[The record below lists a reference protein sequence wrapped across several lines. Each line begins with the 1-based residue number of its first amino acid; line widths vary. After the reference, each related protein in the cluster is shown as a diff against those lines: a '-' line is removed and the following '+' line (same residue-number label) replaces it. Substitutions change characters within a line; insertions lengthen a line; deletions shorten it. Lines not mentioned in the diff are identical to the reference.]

1 MNKMKLETVEIS
13 INENS
18 YNIEIGN
25 NFLSEEI
32 LSDLIMKKE
41 VLLVH
46 DKNIPSTA
54 LNKIESFLK
63 TSSSEFL
70 KVELEASE
78 ENKSQASIDTI
89 HNLLL
94 EKGFSRQCVLV
105 GLGGGII
112 CDLCGFAAATYQ
124 RGVDF
129 LLIPTTLLAQ
139 VDASVGGK
147 TAINHPKGKNMIGAF
162 HQPVG
167 VIADTSFLK
176 TLPEREISC
185 GLSEMIK
192 HGLINDIN
200 YFCWLEENI
209 EQILRLEAESIE
221 EAIGK
226 SIEIKTFYV
235 KEDEKEADIRAL
247 LNFGHTFGHA
257 IELMGEFKDYNH
269 GEAVAIGMI
278 LALEL
283 SARIGNISKKDC
295 LRVRDLIDKAKI
307 DTKIKNPINP
317 ADLYK
322 GMMGDKKKKGD
333 ILNLVV
339 LEDLGNAKITSEI
352 DESLIL
358 DILNSSL

>member
-1 MNKMKLETVEIS
+1 MRKINLDLKNQSYDIRIGSDIINLSNVEKFVS
-13 INENS
+13 N
-18 YNIEIGN
+18 
-25 NFLSEEI
+25 
-32 LSDLIMKKE
+32 KE
-41 VLLVH
+41 VLIVFDSAINRSRITQFKEMISKFTL
-46 DKNIPSTA
+46 KLELI
-54 LNKIESFLK
+54 KIDATEK
-63 TSSSEFL
+63 
-70 KVELEASE
+70 
-78 ENKSQASIDTI
+78 NKSQETLSKI
-89 HNLLL
+89 HSVLVEN
-94 EKGFSRQCVLV
+94 KFSRDCLV
-105 GLGGGII
+105 IGMGGGIV
-112 CDLCGFAAATYQ
+112 CDIAGFSAATYQ
-124 RGVDF
+124 RGVNF

-162 HQPVG
+162 HQPIG
-167 VIADTSFLK
+167 VIADTSFLQ

-209 EQILRLEAESIE
+209 EQILRLEPKSIE

-235 KEDEKEADIRAL
+235 KEDEKEANIRAL

-257 IELMGEFKDYNH
+257 IELIGEFKDYNH

-283 SARIGNISKKDC
+283 SARIGNISKQDC
-295 LRVRDLIDKAKI
+295 LRVRDLMDKAKI

-317 ADLYK
+317 TDLYK

-339 LEDLGNAKITSEI
+339 LEDLGKATVTSAI

-358 DILNSSL
+358 EILNSSL